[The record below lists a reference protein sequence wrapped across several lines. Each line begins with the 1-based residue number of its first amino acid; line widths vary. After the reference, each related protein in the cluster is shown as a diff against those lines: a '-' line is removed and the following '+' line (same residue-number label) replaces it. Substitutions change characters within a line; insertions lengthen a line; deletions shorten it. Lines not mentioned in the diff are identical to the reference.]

1 MVARLFLLSTIK
13 TMKKILSTL
22 VALVCATATFAQVS
36 EVQTA
41 TLIHGDKTSVFY
53 GIGALTEAYNA
64 AAEDANDVIIL
75 SQGTFDLETIQ
86 KSISIYG
93 VGMDEEPWNFDNV
106 FYKTYIRGRNMG
118 WDWYCLHIEPFE
130 YYDDYGEK
138 SAKMPVVH
146 LEGILTDLNIPNG
159 NTPLN
164 NLEIVKSAMNIR
176 VEGESYNTTIRQ
188 SVIGFV
194 EHYHGIAHN
203 LNVYNSFIGGFY
215 VPLTSS
221 VNVDHCIIKGD
232 NIGPG
237 IGYYTNNII
246 YRNVS
251 AQSTAYNNI
260 FVGDVGIES
269 PNTQENNWFNIAN
282 DAIWAVE
289 GEDGSYGPTKTYE
302 LKFPKKYVGTDGTV
316 VGPAGGQY
324 PWNVIPC
331 LPRIISS
338 DIDARV
344 AADGK
349 LKVSLKVEAQ
359 TKE

>member
-1 MVARLFLLSTIK
+1 M
-13 TMKKILSTL
+13 
-22 VALVCATATFAQVS
+22 ALVCATATFAQVS

-53 GIGALTEAYNA
+53 GIGALQEAYNTA
-64 AAEDANDVIIL
+64 ADTADVIIL
-75 SQGTFDLETIQ
+75 SQGTFSIETIQ

-93 VGMDEEPWNFDNV
+93 ACMDEDATNV
-106 FYKTYIRGRNMG
+106 LYKTYIGGRFIG
-118 WDWYCLHIEPFE
+118 WDILQIEPVE
-130 YYDDYGEK
+130 YYDEYGEK
-138 SAKMPVVH
+138 RTKMPTVH

-164 NLEIVKSAMNIR
+164 NLEIVKSSMNIR
-176 VEGESYNTTIRQ
+176 VGGESYNTTIRQ
-188 SVIGFV
+188 SVVGFV
-194 EHYHGIAHN
+194 QHNSGIAHN
-203 LNVYNSFIGGFY
+203 LNVYNSFIGGLT
-215 VPLTSS
+215 VPVTSS
-221 VNVDHCIIKGD
+221 VNVDHCVINNGSTF
-232 NIGPG
+232 PLG
-237 IGYYTNNII
+237 IGYYTNNIS
-246 YRNVS
+246 YRNIE

-260 FVGDVGIES
+260 FVGNTGIGE
-269 PNTQENNWFNIAN
+269 PNTQENNWFGIAN

-324 PWNVIPC
+324 PWNIIPSI
-331 LPRIISS
+331 PRIISS

-349 LKVSLKVEAQ
+349 LKVRLKVEAQ